1 MEKES
6 KDTMT
11 SRERMKI
18 TLSHKEAD
26 RVPCHMNATLQV
38 VVKLKQALGVT
49 TDRQLLDALHIDTFD
64 MRGITIRDGIM
75 PEYVGEN
82 HPTMDASWKGNIIPL
97 WGIAEEESITEFTT
111 IMNQASYP
119 LKDAKTLK
127 ELKAYRWPDPDWFD
141 YHNVRERIAPWA
153 DRSIILTGASVFQH
167 PSYVRSMEI
176 LMMDLILEPA
186 MADYIFDRFTEF
198 YLEFFTRILKA
209 AGDLIDCIALA
220 DDLGTQNSLMI
231 SPDLFKTFV
240 KPRIKRFANLAHSSG
255 CALILHT
262 DGNIRSIIPDIID
275 AGVDVLDPLQPE
287 AEQMCPYSIKKE
299 FGKELVLRGGISTQQ
314 TLSKGSVEEVRDEVR
329 RTISQMAYDGGYI
342 LAPGHP
348 VLQNDIPTDNII
360 AMYDAAIEFGS
371 YL

>member
-1 MEKES
+1 MEKER
-6 KDTMT
+6 KDKMT

-262 DGNIRSIIPDIID
+262 DGKIRSIHSGYHD

-287 AEQMCPYSIKKE
+287 AETDVSVFDKE
-299 FGKELVLRGGISTQQ
+299 GIWPKNSCFGEESVPTALFKRFCRRGT
-314 TLSKGSVEEVRDEVR
+314 DEVR
-329 RTISQMAYDGGYI
+329 QPSLKWLMME
-342 LAPGHP
+342 
-348 VLQNDIPTDNII
+348 DI
-360 AMYDAAIEFGS
+360 F
-371 YL
+371 